1 MEKNMSFNNGQNEWI
16 DVDVTDLENINSVK
30 EIHQLDDELLGY
42 SLDQHERARMEYDQ
56 DENSLLIIFN
66 VPHREKTHDHYE
78 ASPLT
83 FFLKDEKIFTFNTPK
98 TAYVTEAMVEIL
110 KKNAEISEF
119 TLLFKSL
126 LYIADAYFPLV
137 EEVNEERINLNAFL
151 REKTTNKNLLAL
163 SDLAIGLVYLVSAT
177 NQNVGLLEQLKAQSI
192 CKAFTDDEQ
201 EKLDDVLI
209 EARQAYGM
217 TKLASEI
224 LGQLSSAY
232 NNLLNNSLND
242 TMKLLT
248 IWSLILTVPT
258 IVTGFYGMNVDL
270 PFQDSV
276 LAWALTIIISLGLSL
291 WLLLIIW
298 RRIK

>member
-1 MEKNMSFNNGQNEWI
+1 MEKNTTFNNSQNQWI
-16 DVDVTDLENINSVK
+16 DVDVTDLESIDSVK

-42 SLDQHERARMEYDQ
+42 SLDQHERARMEYDP
-56 DENSLLIIFN
+56 DDHSLLLIFN

-83 FFLKDEKIFTFNTPK
+83 FLLKDEKIFTFNTPR

-110 KKNAEISEF
+110 KKNTEISEF
-119 TLLFKSL
+119 TFLFKTL

-151 REKTTNKNLLAL
+151 REKTSNKNLLAL

-177 NQNVGLLEQLKAQSI
+177 NQNVGLLEQLKAHSI
-192 CKAFTDDEQ
+192 CKTFTDDEQ

-224 LGQLSSAY
+224 LEQLSGAY
-232 NNLLNNSLND
+232 NNLLNNNLND